1 VEKYQN
7 QHLMKLMKVKSGLN
21 CDHVK
26 WVGFDFDFDFDF
38 DFVDDDGEGK
48 GMEL

>member
-1 VEKYQN
+1 VEKCQN
-7 QHLMKLMKVKSGLN
+7 QHLMKLMKVKCGLN

-26 WVGFDFDFDFDF
+26 WVGFDF
-38 DFVDDDGEGK
+38 VVVDDGEGK

>member
-1 VEKYQN
+1 MEKCQN

-26 WVGFDFDFDFDF
+26 WVGFGFGFDF
-38 DFVDDDGEGK
+38 DFVDDDVEEK
-48 GMEL
+48 KVMEL

>member
-1 VEKYQN
+1 
-7 QHLMKLMKVKSGLN
+7 MKPMKVKSGLN

-26 WVGFDFDFDFDF
+26 WVGFDFDFVVV
-38 DFVDDDGEGK
+38 VDDDGEGK